1 MADKLITSP
10 IMIQKIT
17 LFVALNLWLKRL
29 DMQLSEATN
38 HDSLKSQKMLSQLLR
53 KRYYKTY
60 GD

>member
-10 IMIQKIT
+10 MMILKIT
-17 LFVALNLWLKRL
+17 LFVDLNLWLKRL

-38 HDSLKSQKMLSQLLR
+38 YNSLKSQKMLSQLLR